1 MDIQIFIDRLKV
13 VGEREKQRIID
24 AYLEEVNR
32 EEEIMYNIEYYLK
45 RIEENIIYLE
55 EPQELQRLIILFK
68 GKLEEIKVTHKD
80 RLEV

>member
-1 MDIQIFIDRLKV
+1 
-13 VGEREKQRIID
+13 
-24 AYLEEVNR
+24 
-32 EEEIMYNIEYYLK
+32 MYNIEYYLK